1 MTQRRCYHSRLLDLD
16 VSNVARFLAAHL
28 RLPEDPVRVTALG
41 GGVSNT
47 VLLVE
52 GSERRLV
59 LKQSLARLRVEQ
71 EWRSRRSRV
80 FREAAALRWLAPH
93 LPAGSVPGVVFEDR
107 ENYAFA
113 MTAAPAQARSWKS
126 LLMEGHTDP
135 AVARRVASLLARI
148 MQASWLDAGA
158 AARFGDQ
165 TVFEELRLDPYYRA
179 TAARHPD
186 LAEFFR
192 RLIDTYPQRRL
203 CLVHGDWSP
212 KNFLVWEGG
221 VMAIDFEVV
230 HFGDP
235 VFDAAFLLN
244 HLLLKSFHRPEWA
257 PRYARLAAVFWETLE
272 AELPDDP
279 ARFQAGVIRHLGAL
293 LLARM
298 DGKSPVEYIRKEAA
312 KERVRNFARALI
324 ANPPA
329 RIAAIFDRVG
339 S

>member
-1 MTQRRCYHSRLLDLD
+1 MLDLD
-16 VSNVARFLAAHL
+16 VSNAALFVAE
-28 RLPEDPVRVTALG
+28 RLGFDEDSLRVTPLG

-52 GSERRLV
+52 GLQRRFV
-59 LKQSLARLRVEQ
+59 VKQSLARLRVEQ
-71 EWRSRRSRV
+71 DWFSSRSRV

-93 LPAGSVPGVVFEDR
+93 LPPGAVPAVVFEDR

-113 MTAAPAQARSWKS
+113 MTAAPAHARTWKS
-126 LLMEGHTDP
+126 LLMEGRADP
-135 AVARRVASLLARI
+135 AVSRCAASLLARI

-165 TVFEELRLDPYYRA
+165 SVFDELRLDPYYRA

-186 LAEFFR
+186 LAEFFH
-192 RLIDTYPQRRL
+192 RLVESYSQRRL

-212 KNFLVWEGG
+212 KNFLVWDGG
-221 VMAIDFEVV
+221 IMAIDFEVI

-235 VFDAAFLLN
+235 AFDAAFLLN

-257 PRYARLAAVFWETLE
+257 PRYAELAAVFWQTLE
-272 AELPDDP
+272 GELPEDP
-279 ARFQAGVIRHLGAL
+279 EQFQAGVIRHLGAL
-293 LLARM
+293 LLARI
-298 DGKSPVEYIRKEAA
+298 DGKSPVEYVREEAV
-312 KERVRNFARALI
+312 KQQVRNFARALI
-324 ANPPA
+324 ANPPG
-329 RIAAIFDRVG
+329 RIAAIFDRVR

>member
-1 MTQRRCYHSRLLDLD
+1 LLDLD
-16 VSNVARFLAAHL
+16 VSNAARFLAAHL
-28 RLPEDPVRVTALG
+28 RLHEDPVRVTALG

-52 GSERRLV
+52 GSQGRLV
-59 LKQSLARLRVEQ
+59 LKQSLGRLRVEQ

-93 LPAGSVPGVVFEDR
+93 LPAGSVPSVVFEDR

-113 MTAAPAQARSWKS
+113 MTAAPAQARTWKS

-148 MQASWLDAGA
+148 MQASWLDARA

-165 TVFEELRLDPYYRA
+165 TVFDELRLDPYYRA

-272 AELPDDP
+272 AELPEDS
-279 ARFQAGVIRHLGAL
+279 AQFQAGVIRHLGAL
-293 LLARM
+293 LLARI
-298 DGKSPVEYIRKEAA
+298 DGKSPVEYIREEAV
-312 KERVRNFARALI
+312 KERVRSFARALI
-324 ANPPA
+324 ADPPA
-329 RIAAIFDRVG
+329 RIARVFDRVG